1 MLEEHRELIACIKAQ
16 TAEGA
21 AQAIAKHV
29 GGSGHHII
37 ERMRVSRH
45 AKPHLANTKAD
56 LRGV

>member
-1 MLEEHRELIACIKAQ
+1 MQDRSRRRREFHHCELIACIKAQ
-16 TAEGA
+16 DVEGA

-45 AKPHLANTKAD
+45 AMPGL
-56 LRGV
+56 G